1 MPIYTVQGPDGKT
14 YEIEGPAGATAEQL
28 GAVISGQ
35 GAQPAQNQQAT
46 PSFGEMLK
54 REVLGSVPVQA
65 GLGAIRGAGSI
76 GATLLRPFESGAE
89 NEQRR
94 QAMTGGL
101 QEMGANP
108 DSVAFGAGKLG
119 GEIAGTAGVGGVL
132 AAPFKGL
139 PAVQTM
145 LQSGGMATGLPAATT
160 MGGRAAELLARTGAG
175 AAVGGASAGLV
186 DPKDFGTGAA
196 IGAVAPTA
204 IKAAGAL
211 GDRVG
216 ANMSARMAEEL
227 KRYAQNAPKNETI
240 ERALKAGYI
249 IPPASVDPTMK
260 NRLMES
266 VSGKMATQQLASTKN
281 AQVTADLLRKGL
293 GLADDAPLNRST
305 LESLRSQAAEP
316 YRALAALPVKQEVR
330 ASSLL
335 NEPGSAAFKPAQ
347 ALEELK
353 QSRNDAQA
361 WFKAYNRSASPEDLA
376 KARAA
381 TAQAANLEN
390 QFEKYAGSMGRE
402 DLLPALRD
410 ARKQIAKTYTVERGL
425 NESSGS
431 VDARVLA
438 RLYEKK
444 GTPLTDELETVGRF
458 ASSFPTVSKTAEQIG
473 SPDAHNLRSMA
484 ALLMGGGGAA
494 AAGPAGLAAAA
505 VPFVAPPLA
514 RAAMFSKGAQQK
526 LIQQAPKTSNAAMLA
541 NMLRNPELLEA
552 VGRASPVIGASA
564 Q

>member
-28 GAVISGQ
+28 GAVISSQ
-35 GAQPAQNQQAT
+35 GAQPQPAEPP
-46 PSFGEMLK
+46 PSFGQMMK
-54 REVLGSVPVQA
+54 REVLNSVPVQA

-108 DSVAFGAGKLG
+108 DSIAFGAGKLG
-119 GEIAGTAGVGGVL
+119 GEIAGTAGVGSAL
-132 AAPFKGL
+132 AALFRGL
-139 PAVQTM
+139 PAVQM
-145 LQSGGMATGLPAATT
+145 LLQSGGMATGMPAAKT
-160 MGGRAAELLARTGAG
+160 MGAKAAELLMRTGAG

-186 DPKDFGTGAA
+186 NPEDAGLGAV
-196 IGAVAPTA
+196 IGGVAPTA

-216 ANMSARMAEEL
+216 ANMNAKMAEEL

-260 NRLMES
+260 NRVLES
-266 VSGKMATQQLASTKN
+266 VSGKMATQQLASTRN
-281 AQVTADLLRKGL
+281 AEVTADLLRKGL
-293 GLADDAPLNRST
+293 GMADDAPLNRGS
-305 LESLRSQAAEP
+305 LESLRKTAGTAYKEVADLSPNAA
-316 YRALAALPVKQEVR
+316 AD
-330 ASSLL
+330 
-335 NEPGSAAFKPAQ
+335 
-347 ALEELK
+347 LEALK
-353 QSRNDAQA
+353 QARNDAQG
-361 WFKAYNRSASPEDLA
+361 WFKAYNRSASPDDLA
-376 KARAA
+376 KAKQFRATA
-381 TAQAANLEN
+381 ESLEQALEGYAQAANRPELI
-390 QFEKYAGSMGRE
+390 
-402 DLLPALRD
+402 PALRD

-425 NESSGS
+425 NDASGS
-431 VDARVLA
+431 VDARVLG
-438 RLYEKK
+438 RLYEK

-458 ASSFPTVSKTAEQIG
+458 ASAFPTVSKTAQQIG

-514 RAAMFSKGAQQK
+514 RKAMFSKGAQQA
-526 LIQQAPKTSNAAMLA
+526 LIQQAPKNSNAAMLA

>member
-28 GAVISGQ
+28 GAVISSQ
-35 GAQPAQNQQAT
+35 GAQPQPAEPP
-46 PSFGEMLK
+46 PSFGQMFK
-54 REVLGSVPVQA
+54 REVLNSVPVQA
-65 GLGAIRGAGSI
+65 GLGAVRGAGSI

-119 GEIAGTAGVGGVL
+119 GEIAGTAGVGSAL
-132 AAPFKGL
+132 AAPFRGI
-139 PAVQTM
+139 PAVQTL
-145 LQSGGMATGLPAATT
+145 LQSGGMATGMPAAKT
-160 MGGRAAELLARTGAG
+160 MGAKAAELLMRTGAG

-186 DPKDFGTGAA
+186 NPEDAGLGAV
-196 IGAVAPTA
+196 IGGVAPTA

-216 ANMSARMAEEL
+216 ANMNAKMAEEL

-260 NRLMES
+260 NRVLES
-266 VSGKMATQQLASTKN
+266 VSGKLATQQLASTRN
-281 AQVTADLLRKGL
+281 AEVTAALLRKGL
-293 GLADDAPLNRST
+293 GMADDAPLNRGS
-305 LESLRSQAAEP
+305 LESLRKTAGTAYKEVADLSPNAA
-316 YRALAALPVKQEVR
+316 AD
-330 ASSLL
+330 
-335 NEPGSAAFKPAQ
+335 
-347 ALEELK
+347 LEALK
-353 QSRNDAQA
+353 QARNDAQG
-361 WFKAYNRSASPEDLA
+361 WFKAYNRSASPDDLA
-376 KARAA
+376 KAKQFRATA
-381 TAQAANLEN
+381 ESLEQALEGYAQAANRPELI
-390 QFEKYAGSMGRE
+390 
-402 DLLPALRD
+402 PALRD

-425 NESSGS
+425 NDASGS
-431 VDARVLA
+431 VDARVLG
-438 RLYEKK
+438 RLYEK
-444 GTPLTDELETVGRF
+444 GAPLTDELETVGRF
-458 ASSFPTVSKTAEQIG
+458 ASAFPTVSKTAQQIG

-514 RAAMFSKGAQQK
+514 RKAMFSKGAQQA
-526 LIQQAPKTSNAAMLA
+526 LIQQAPKSSNAAMLA

>member
-28 GAVISGQ
+28 GAVISSQ
-35 GAQPAQNQQAT
+35 GAQPQPAEPP
-46 PSFGEMLK
+46 PSFGQMFK
-54 REVLGSVPVQA
+54 REVLNSVPVQA
-65 GLGAIRGAGSI
+65 GLGAVRGAGSI

-119 GEIAGTAGVGGVL
+119 GEIAGTAGVGSAL
-132 AAPFKGL
+132 AAPFRGI
-139 PAVQTM
+139 PAVQTL
-145 LQSGGMATGLPAATT
+145 LQSGGMATGMPAAKT
-160 MGGRAAELLARTGAG
+160 MGAKAAELLMRTGAG

-186 DPKDFGTGAA
+186 NPEDAGLGAV
-196 IGAVAPTA
+196 IGGVAPTA

-216 ANMSARMAEEL
+216 ANMNAKMAEEL

-260 NRLMES
+260 NRVLES
-266 VSGKMATQQLASTKN
+266 VSGKLATQQLASTRN
-281 AQVTADLLRKGL
+281 AEVTADLLRKGL
-293 GLADDAPLNRST
+293 GMADDAPLNRGS
-305 LESLRSQAAEP
+305 LESLRKTAGTAYKEVADLSPNAA
-316 YRALAALPVKQEVR
+316 AD
-330 ASSLL
+330 
-335 NEPGSAAFKPAQ
+335 
-347 ALEELK
+347 LEALK
-353 QSRNDAQA
+353 QARNDAQG
-361 WFKAYNRSASPEDLA
+361 WFKAYNRSASPDDLA
-376 KARAA
+376 KAKQFRATA
-381 TAQAANLEN
+381 ESLEQALEGYAQAANRPELI
-390 QFEKYAGSMGRE
+390 
-402 DLLPALRD
+402 PALRD

-425 NESSGS
+425 NDASGS
-431 VDARVLA
+431 VDARVLG
-438 RLYEKK
+438 RLYEK

-458 ASSFPTVSKTAEQIG
+458 ASAFPTVAKTPQQIG

-514 RAAMFSKGAQQK
+514 RKAMFSKGAQQA
-526 LIQQAPKTSNAAMLA
+526 LIQQAPKNSNAAMLA

>member
-14 YEIEGPAGATAEQL
+14 YEIEGPDGATAEQL
-28 GAVISGQ
+28 GSVISAQ
-35 GAQPAQNQQAT
+35 GAQPQKPA
-46 PSFGEMLK
+46 PSFGQMLK
-54 REVLGSVPVQA
+54 REALDSVPVQA
-65 GLGAIRGAGSI
+65 VLGAVRGAGSI
-76 GATLLRPFESGAE
+76 GATLMRPFESGAE

-108 DSVAFGAGKLG
+108 DSLAFGAGKLG
-119 GEIAGTAGVGGVL
+119 GEIAGTAGVGSAL
-132 AAPFKGL
+132 AVPFKGI
-139 PAVQTM
+139 PAVQAL
-145 LQSGGMATGLPAATT
+145 LQSGGMTTGLPAATS
-160 MGGRAAELLARTGAG
+160 MGAKVAEALMRTGAG

-186 DPKDFGTGAA
+186 DPKDAGLGAV
-196 IGAVAPTA
+196 IGGVAPTA

-216 ANMSARMAEEL
+216 ANMNAKMAEEL

-249 IPPASVDPTMK
+249 IPPASVEPTMK
-260 NRLMES
+260 NRVLES

-281 AQVTADLLRKGL
+281 AEVTADLLRKGL
-293 GLADDAPLNRST
+293 GLADDAPLNRAS
-305 LESLRSQAAEP
+305 LEGLRKNAGSV
-316 YRALAALPVKQEVR
+316 YKEV
-330 ASSLL
+330 SDLS
-335 NEPGSAAFKPAQ
+335 PSAAAD
-347 ALEELK
+347 LEALK
-353 QSRNDAQA
+353 QARNDAQG

-376 KARAA
+376 KAKQFRA
-381 TAQAANLEN
+381 TAESLEN
-390 QFEKYAGSMGRE
+390 ALEGYAQSANRPE
-402 DLLPALRD
+402 LIPALRD

-425 NESSGS
+425 NEASGS
-431 VDARVLA
+431 VDARVLG
-438 RLYEKK
+438 RLYEK

-505 VPFVAPPLA
+505 VPFVAPSLA
-514 RAAMFSKGAQQK
+514 RKAMFSKGAQQA
-526 LIQQAPKTSNAAMLA
+526 LIQKAPTNSKAALLA

>member
-1 MPIYTVQGPDGKT
+1 MDLSKLSDDDLLALK
-14 YEIEGPAGATAEQL
+14 AGDLTKVSDAGLMVLKGDPPQAAE
-28 GAVISGQ
+28 
-35 GAQPAQNQQAT
+35 PP
-46 PSFGEMLK
+46 PSFGQMMK
-54 REVLGSVPVQA
+54 REVMNSVPVQA

-94 QAMTGGL
+94 QGMTGGL

-119 GEIAGTAGVGGVL
+119 GEIAGTAGVGSAL
-132 AAPFKGL
+132 AAPFRGI
-139 PAVQTM
+139 PAVQTL
-145 LQSGGMATGLPAATT
+145 LQSGGMATGMPAAKT
-160 MGGRAAELLARTGAG
+160 MGAKAAELLMRTGAG

-186 DPKDFGTGAA
+186 NPEDAGLGAV
-196 IGAVAPTA
+196 IGGVAPTA

-216 ANMSARMAEEL
+216 ANMNAKMAEEL

-249 IPPASVDPTMK
+249 IPPASVDPSMK
-260 NRLMES
+260 NRVLES

-281 AQVTADLLRKGL
+281 AEVTADLLRKGL
-293 GLADDAPLNRST
+293 GMADDAPLNRGS
-305 LESLRSQAAEP
+305 LEGLRKTAGNAYKEVADLSPNAA
-316 YRALAALPVKQEVR
+316 AD
-330 ASSLL
+330 
-335 NEPGSAAFKPAQ
+335 
-347 ALEELK
+347 LEALK
-353 QSRNDAQA
+353 QARNDAQG
-361 WFKAYNRSASPEDLA
+361 WFKAYNRSASPDDLA
-376 KARAA
+376 KAKEFRASA
-381 TAQAANLEN
+381 ESLEQALEGYAQAANRPELI
-390 QFEKYAGSMGRE
+390 
-402 DLLPALRD
+402 PALRD

-425 NESSGS
+425 NEASGS
-431 VDARVLA
+431 VDARVLG
-438 RLYEKK
+438 RLYEK

-458 ASSFPTVSKTAEQIG
+458 ASAFPTVSKTAQQIG

-514 RAAMFSKGAQQK
+514 RAAMFSKGAQQA
-526 LIQQAPKTSNAAMLA
+526 LIQKAPKNSNAAMLA

-552 VGRASPVIGASA
+552 VGRAAPVIGASA

>member
-28 GAVISGQ
+28 GAVISSQ
-35 GAQPAQNQQAT
+35 GAQPQPAEPP
-46 PSFGEMLK
+46 PSFGQMFK
-54 REVLGSVPVQA
+54 REVLNSVPVQA
-65 GLGAIRGAGSI
+65 GLGAVRGAGSI

-119 GEIAGTAGVGGVL
+119 GEIAGTAGVGSAL
-132 AAPFKGL
+132 AAPFRGI
-139 PAVQTM
+139 PAVQTL
-145 LQSGGMATGLPAATT
+145 LQSGGMATGMPAAKT
-160 MGGRAAELLARTGAG
+160 MGAKAAELLMRTGAG

-186 DPKDFGTGAA
+186 NPEDAGLGAV
-196 IGAVAPTA
+196 IGGVAPTA

-216 ANMSARMAEEL
+216 ANMNAKMAEEL

-260 NRLMES
+260 NRVLES
-266 VSGKMATQQLASTKN
+266 VSGKMATQQLASTRN
-281 AQVTADLLRKGL
+281 AEVTADLLRKGL
-293 GLADDAPLNRST
+293 GMADDAPLNRGS
-305 LESLRSQAAEP
+305 LESLRKTAGTAYKEVADLSPNAA
-316 YRALAALPVKQEVR
+316 AD
-330 ASSLL
+330 
-335 NEPGSAAFKPAQ
+335 
-347 ALEELK
+347 LEALK
-353 QSRNDAQA
+353 QARNDAQG
-361 WFKAYNRSASPEDLA
+361 WFKAYNRSASPDDLA
-376 KARAA
+376 KAKQFRATA
-381 TAQAANLEN
+381 ESLEQALEGYAQAANRPELI
-390 QFEKYAGSMGRE
+390 
-402 DLLPALRD
+402 PALRD

-425 NESSGS
+425 NDASGS
-431 VDARVLA
+431 VDARVLG
-438 RLYEKK
+438 RLYEK

-458 ASSFPTVSKTAEQIG
+458 ASAFPTVSKTAQQIG

-514 RAAMFSKGAQQK
+514 RKAMFSKGAQQA
-526 LIQQAPKTSNAAMLA
+526 LIQQAPKSSNAAMLA

>member
-28 GAVISGQ
+28 GAVISSQ
-35 GAQPAQNQQAT
+35 GAQPQPAEPA
-46 PSFGEMLK
+46 PSFGQMMK
-54 REVLGSVPVQA
+54 REVLNSVPVQA

-108 DSVAFGAGKLG
+108 DSIAFGAGKLG
-119 GEIAGTAGVGGVL
+119 GEIAGTAGVGSAL
-132 AAPFKGL
+132 AALFRGL
-139 PAVQTM
+139 PAVQM
-145 LQSGGMATGLPAATT
+145 LLQSGGMATGMPAAKT
-160 MGGRAAELLARTGAG
+160 MGAKAAELLMRTGAG

-186 DPKDFGTGAA
+186 NPEDAGLGAV
-196 IGAVAPTA
+196 IGGVAPTA

-216 ANMSARMAEEL
+216 ANMNAKMAEEL

-260 NRLMES
+260 NRVLES
-266 VSGKMATQQLASTKN
+266 VSGKLATQQLASTRN
-281 AQVTADLLRKGL
+281 AEVTADLLRKGL
-293 GLADDAPLNRST
+293 GMADDAPLNRGS
-305 LESLRSQAAEP
+305 LESLRKTAGTAYKEVADLSPNAA
-316 YRALAALPVKQEVR
+316 AD
-330 ASSLL
+330 
-335 NEPGSAAFKPAQ
+335 
-347 ALEELK
+347 LEALK
-353 QSRNDAQA
+353 QARNDAQG
-361 WFKAYNRSASPEDLA
+361 WFKAYNRSASPDDLA
-376 KARAA
+376 KAKQFRATA
-381 TAQAANLEN
+381 ESLEQALEGYAQAANRPELI
-390 QFEKYAGSMGRE
+390 
-402 DLLPALRD
+402 PALRD

-425 NESSGS
+425 NDASGS
-431 VDARVLA
+431 VDARVLG
-438 RLYEKK
+438 RLYEK

-458 ASSFPTVSKTAEQIG
+458 ASAFPTVAKTPQQIG

-514 RAAMFSKGAQQK
+514 RKAMFSKGAQQA
-526 LIQQAPKTSNAAMLA
+526 LIQQAPKNSNAAMLA

>member
-28 GAVISGQ
+28 GAVISSQ
-35 GAQPAQNQQAT
+35 GAQPQPAEPP
-46 PSFGEMLK
+46 PSFGQMFK
-54 REVLGSVPVQA
+54 REVLNSVPVQA
-65 GLGAIRGAGSI
+65 GLGAVRGAGSI

-119 GEIAGTAGVGGVL
+119 GEIAGTAGVGSAL
-132 AAPFKGL
+132 AAPFRGI
-139 PAVQTM
+139 PAVQTL
-145 LQSGGMATGLPAATT
+145 LQSGGMATGMPAAKT
-160 MGGRAAELLARTGAG
+160 MGAKAAELLMRTGAG

-186 DPKDFGTGAA
+186 NPEDAGLGAV
-196 IGAVAPTA
+196 IGGVAPTA

-216 ANMSARMAEEL
+216 ANMNAKMAEEL

-260 NRLMES
+260 NRVLES
-266 VSGKMATQQLASTKN
+266 VSGKLATQQLASTRN
-281 AQVTADLLRKGL
+281 AEVTADLLRKGL
-293 GLADDAPLNRST
+293 GMADDAPLNRGS
-305 LESLRSQAAEP
+305 LESLRKTAGTAYKEVADLSPNAA
-316 YRALAALPVKQEVR
+316 AD
-330 ASSLL
+330 
-335 NEPGSAAFKPAQ
+335 
-347 ALEELK
+347 LEALK
-353 QSRNDAQA
+353 QARNDAQG
-361 WFKAYNRSASPEDLA
+361 WFKAYNRSASPDDLA
-376 KARAA
+376 KAKQFRATA
-381 TAQAANLEN
+381 ESLEQALEGYAQAANRPELI
-390 QFEKYAGSMGRE
+390 
-402 DLLPALRD
+402 PALRD

-425 NESSGS
+425 NDASGS
-431 VDARVLA
+431 VDARVLG
-438 RLYEKK
+438 RLYEK

-458 ASSFPTVSKTAEQIG
+458 ASAFPTVSKTAQQIG

-514 RAAMFSKGAQQK
+514 RKAMFSKGAQQA
-526 LIQQAPKTSNAAMLA
+526 LIQQAPKNSNAAMLA

>member
-28 GAVISGQ
+28 GAVISSQ
-35 GAQPAQNQQAT
+35 GAQPQPAEPP
-46 PSFGEMLK
+46 PSFGQMFK
-54 REVLGSVPVQA
+54 REVLNSVPVQA
-65 GLGAIRGAGSI
+65 GLGAVRGAGSI

-119 GEIAGTAGVGGVL
+119 GEIAGTAGVGSAL
-132 AAPFKGL
+132 AAPFRGI
-139 PAVQTM
+139 PAVQTL
-145 LQSGGMATGLPAATT
+145 LQSGGMATGMPAAKT
-160 MGGRAAELLARTGAG
+160 MGAKAAELLMRTGAG

-186 DPKDFGTGAA
+186 NPEDAGLGAV
-196 IGAVAPTA
+196 IGGVAPTA

-216 ANMSARMAEEL
+216 ANMNAKMAEEL

-260 NRLMES
+260 NRVLES
-266 VSGKMATQQLASTKN
+266 VSGKLATQQLASTRN
-281 AQVTADLLRKGL
+281 AEVTADLLRKGL
-293 GLADDAPLNRST
+293 GMADDAPLNRGS
-305 LESLRSQAAEP
+305 LESLRKTAGTAYKEVADLSPNAA
-316 YRALAALPVKQEVR
+316 AD
-330 ASSLL
+330 
-335 NEPGSAAFKPAQ
+335 
-347 ALEELK
+347 LEALK
-353 QSRNDAQA
+353 QARNDAQG
-361 WFKAYNRSASPEDLA
+361 WFKAYNRSASPDDLA
-376 KARAA
+376 KAKQFRATA
-381 TAQAANLEN
+381 ESLEQALEGYAQAANRPELI
-390 QFEKYAGSMGRE
+390 
-402 DLLPALRD
+402 PALRD
-410 ARKQIAKTYTVERGL
+410 ARKQIAKTYTVERAL
-425 NESSGS
+425 NEASGS

-438 RLYEKK
+438 RLYEK

-458 ASSFPTVSKTAEQIG
+458 ASAFPTVSKTAQQIG

-514 RAAMFSKGAQQK
+514 RKAMFSKGAQQA
-526 LIQQAPKTSNAAMLA
+526 LIQQAPKNSNAAMLA

>member
-28 GAVISGQ
+28 GAVISSQ
-35 GAQPAQNQQAT
+35 GAQPQPAEPP
-46 PSFGEMLK
+46 PSFGQMFK
-54 REVLGSVPVQA
+54 REVLNSVPVQA
-65 GLGAIRGAGSI
+65 GLGAVRGAGSI

-108 DSVAFGAGKLG
+108 DSIAFGAGKLG
-119 GEIAGTAGVGGVL
+119 GEIAGTAGVGSAL
-132 AAPFKGL
+132 AALFRGL
-139 PAVQTM
+139 PAVQM
-145 LQSGGMATGLPAATT
+145 LLQSGGMATGMPAAKT
-160 MGGRAAELLARTGAG
+160 MGAKAAELLMRTGAG

-186 DPKDFGTGAA
+186 NPEDAGLGAV
-196 IGAVAPTA
+196 IGGVAPTA

-216 ANMSARMAEEL
+216 ANMNAKLAEEL

-260 NRLMES
+260 NRVLES
-266 VSGKMATQQLASTKN
+266 VSGKLATQQLASTRN
-281 AQVTADLLRKGL
+281 AEVTADLLRKGL
-293 GLADDAPLNRST
+293 GMADDAPLNRGS
-305 LESLRSQAAEP
+305 LESLRKTAGTAYKEVADLSPNAA
-316 YRALAALPVKQEVR
+316 AD
-330 ASSLL
+330 
-335 NEPGSAAFKPAQ
+335 
-347 ALEELK
+347 LEALK
-353 QSRNDAQA
+353 QARNDAQG
-361 WFKAYNRSASPEDLA
+361 WFKAYNRSASPDDLA
-376 KARAA
+376 KAKQFRATA
-381 TAQAANLEN
+381 ESLEQALEGYAQAANRPELI
-390 QFEKYAGSMGRE
+390 
-402 DLLPALRD
+402 PALRD

-425 NESSGS
+425 NDASGS
-431 VDARVLA
+431 VDARVLG
-438 RLYEKK
+438 RLYEK

-458 ASSFPTVSKTAEQIG
+458 ASAFPTVSKTAQQIG

-514 RAAMFSKGAQQK
+514 RKAMFSKGAQQA
-526 LIQQAPKTSNAAMLA
+526 LIQQAPKNSNAAMLA

>member
-28 GAVISGQ
+28 GAVISSQ
-35 GAQPAQNQQAT
+35 GAQPQPAEPP
-46 PSFGEMLK
+46 PSFGQMFK
-54 REVLGSVPVQA
+54 REVLNSVPVQA
-65 GLGAIRGAGSI
+65 GLGAVRGAGSI

-119 GEIAGTAGVGGVL
+119 GEIAGTAGVGSAL
-132 AAPFKGL
+132 AAPFRGI
-139 PAVQTM
+139 PAVQTL
-145 LQSGGMATGLPAATT
+145 LQSGGMATGMPAAKT
-160 MGGRAAELLARTGAG
+160 MGAKAAELLMRTGAG

-186 DPKDFGTGAA
+186 NPEDAGLGAV
-196 IGAVAPTA
+196 IGGVAPTA

-216 ANMSARMAEEL
+216 ANMNAKMAEEL

-260 NRLMES
+260 NRVLES
-266 VSGKMATQQLASTKN
+266 VSGKLATQQLASTRN
-281 AQVTADLLRKGL
+281 AEVTADLLRKGL
-293 GLADDAPLNRST
+293 GMADDAPLNRKA
-305 LESLRSQAAEP
+305 LEAIRAESAEP

-381 TAQAANLEN
+381 TAQATNLEN

-402 DLLPALRD
+402 DLLPALRE
-410 ARKQIAKTYTVERGL
+410 ARKQIAKTYTVERAL
-425 NESSGS
+425 NEASGS

-438 RLYEKK
+438 RLYEK

-458 ASSFPTVSKTAEQIG
+458 ASAFPTVSKTAQQIG

-514 RAAMFSKGAQQK
+514 RKAMFSKGAQQA
-526 LIQQAPKTSNAAMLA
+526 LIQQAPKNSNAAMLA

>member
-28 GAVISGQ
+28 GAVISSQ
-35 GAQPAQNQQAT
+35 GAPPKAQEPA
-46 PSFGEMLK
+46 PSFGQIFK
-54 REVLGSVPVQA
+54 REVLNSVPVQA
-65 GLGAIRGAGSI
+65 GLGAVRGAGSI

-94 QAMTGGL
+94 QSMTGGL

-108 DSVAFGAGKLG
+108 DSIAFGAGKLG
-119 GEIAGTAGVGGVL
+119 GEIAGTAGVGSAL
-132 AAPFKGL
+132 AAPFRGL
-139 PAVQTM
+139 PAVQTL
-145 LQSGGMATGLPAATT
+145 LQSGGMATGMPAAKT
-160 MGGRAAELLARTGAG
+160 MGAKAAELLMRTGAG

-186 DPKDFGTGAA
+186 NPEDAGLGAV
-196 IGAVAPTA
+196 IGGVAPTA

-216 ANMSARMAEEL
+216 ANMNAKMAEEL

-260 NRLMES
+260 NRVLES
-266 VSGKMATQQLASTKN
+266 VSGKLATQQLASTRN
-281 AQVTADLLRKGL
+281 AEVTADLLRKGL
-293 GLADDAPLNRST
+293 GMADDAPLNRGS
-305 LESLRSQAAEP
+305 LESLRKTAGTAYKEVADLSPNAA
-316 YRALAALPVKQEVR
+316 AD
-330 ASSLL
+330 
-335 NEPGSAAFKPAQ
+335 
-347 ALEELK
+347 LEALK
-353 QSRNDAQA
+353 QARNDAQG
-361 WFKAYNRSASPEDLA
+361 WFKAYNRSASPDDLA
-376 KARAA
+376 KAKEFRATA
-381 TAQAANLEN
+381 ESLEQALEGYAQAANRPELI
-390 QFEKYAGSMGRE
+390 
-402 DLLPALRD
+402 PALRD
-410 ARKQIAKTYTVERGL
+410 ARKQIAKTYTVERAL
-425 NESSGS
+425 NDASGS
-431 VDARVLA
+431 VDARVLG
-438 RLYEKK
+438 RLYEK
-444 GTPLTDELETVGRF
+444 GAPLTDELETVGRF
-458 ASSFPTVSKTAEQIG
+458 ASAFPTVSKTPQQIG

-514 RAAMFSKGAQQK
+514 RKAMFSKGAQQA
-526 LIQQAPKTSNAAMLA
+526 LIQQAPKNSNAAMLA